1 MGLALSFLG
10 GAAKRL
16 SEGFEKDRDAMLE
29 EIKDSASFYRQA
41 GMKRLDERRER
52 EKELRQ
58 RFETVK
64 ALFNGADY
72 GDDIAAAAIRLSK
85 EEFTEF
91 RNTLQQNIN
100 QLKEGETLDY
110 AQLQKIGVLG
120 KEFTPKEFSVDQAV
134 NNVLGTFEGTTVGNN
149 KNTVSTTA
157 AGLRKHFG
165 MLTPAERETAA
176 MTKASE
182 QLGISVPETQ
192 ALFSGKGY
200 TYGEGPTGVAFGITD
215 PAARLQARTA
225 EINNESAQATLD
237 NALFEQ
243 KRLAAESRNWDTQ
256 YATERTN
263 PITREPAGKMTNI
276 EYDNYLETLKA
287 EEELKTLA
295 NPGLTVS
302 YIKDL
307 HKAVNTTVLKAAFGS
322 TTTDLGTVN
331 FESIDKYNQALQLGF
346 AGVVSSI
353 ASEQAGRLRTAAE
366 QTAFFSSMS
375 SPTSVNAIIK
385 TAFEKEEGDRTK
397 KEQELVDFVNQAP
410 NLQQKL
416 KELGALPTSERTTTT
431 KTDSEEPPASTNE
444 TDSAEQPASTNE
456 TDSAEPPDLT
466 KVLPTKDITDANI
479 DGRLDVLSQRVDFS
493 NLTSLSNWLVR
504 VKGQSDMRTYFS
516 LSNSSIDRSVV
527 QRVHDKIKAN
537 NITDPRE
544 VVEIF
549 VEEAN
554 K

>member
-10 GAAKRL
+10 GAAERL
-16 SEGFEKDRDAMLE
+16 SESFEKDRDAMLE
-29 EIKDSASFYRQA
+29 DIKESASFYRQA
-41 GMKRLDERRER
+41 GMKRLEERREK
-52 EKELRQ
+52 EKDLRQ

-64 ALFNGADY
+64 ALFNDADY

-100 QLKEGETLDY
+100 QLKEGETLGL
-110 AQLQKIGVLG
+110 AELQKIGVLG
-120 KEFTPKEFSVDQAV
+120 KGFTPKEFSVDQAV

-157 AGLRKHFG
+157 EGLRKHFG

-215 PAARLQARTA
+215 PAARLQARITETTYETA
-225 EINNESAQATLD
+225 QLALARAQA
-237 NALFEQ
+237 E
-243 KRLAAESRNWDTQ
+243 
-256 YATERTN
+256 ATDSDPNFATDRIDPVTN
-263 PITREPAGKMTNI
+263 KPIGKMTNR
-276 EYDNYLETLKA
+276 EWSNYLKDRKA
-287 EEELKTLA
+287 EEDLKNAA
-295 NPGLTVS
+295 NPDITIAYVKGLNKEV
-302 YIKDL
+302 D
-307 HKAVNTTVLKAAFGS
+307 ATVLNMFGS
-322 TTTDLGTVN
+322 TTTDLGTVD
-331 FESIDKYNQALQLGF
+331 FKSVGEYNQALQLGF
-346 AGVVSSI
+346 AGVVSSV
-353 ASEQAGRLRTAAE
+353 ASERAGSLRTAPE
-366 QTAFFSSMS
+366 QTAFFSEMS
-375 SPTSVNAIIK
+375 SPSSINALIK
-385 TAFEKEEGDRTK
+385 GVFAKEEGTRTQ
-397 KEQELVDFVNQAP
+397 KEQELVAFVNQAP

-416 KELGALPTSERTTTT
+416 KELGVLPTSERTTTT
-431 KTDSEEPPASTNE
+431 KTDSEEPPDSTNE
-444 TDSAEQPASTNE
+444 TDSAEPPASTNE

-479 DGRLDVLSQRVDFS
+479 DGRLNGLSQRVDFS

>member
-10 GAAKRL
+10 GAAERL
-16 SEGFEKDRDAMLE
+16 SESFEKDRDAMLE
-29 EIKDSASFYRQA
+29 DIKESASFYRQA
-41 GMKRLDERRER
+41 GMKRLEERREK
-52 EKELRQ
+52 EKDLRQ

-64 ALFNGADY
+64 ALFNDADY

-100 QLKEGETLDY
+100 QLEEGETLGL
-110 AQLQKIGVLG
+110 AELQKIGVLG
-120 KEFTPKEFSVDQAV
+120 KGFTPKEFSVDEAV
-134 NNVLGTFEGTTVGNN
+134 NNVLGTFGGTTVGNN
-149 KNTVSTTA
+149 KNTVSTVA
-157 AGLRKHFG
+157 EGLRKHFG

-215 PAARLQARTA
+215 PAARLQARITETTYETA
-225 EINNESAQATLD
+225 QLALARAQAEAMD
-237 NALFEQ
+237 SDPNF
-243 KRLAAESRNWDTQ
+243 
-256 YATERTN
+256 ATDRIDPVTN
-263 PITREPAGKMTNI
+263 KPISKMTNR
-276 EYDNYLETLKA
+276 EWSNYLKDRKA
-287 EEELKTLA
+287 EEDLKNAA
-295 NPGLTVS
+295 NPDITIAYVKG
-302 YIKDL
+302 L
-307 HKAVNTTVLKAAFGS
+307 HKEVDATVLNMFGS
-322 TTTDLGTVN
+322 TTTDLGTVD
-331 FESIDKYNQALQLGF
+331 FKSVGEYNQALQLGF
-346 AGVVSSI
+346 AGVVSSV
-353 ASEQAGRLRTAAE
+353 ASERAGSLRTAPE
-366 QTAFFSSMS
+366 QTAFFSEMS
-375 SPTSVNAIIK
+375 SPSSINALIK
-385 TAFEKEEGDRTK
+385 GVFAKEEGTRTQ
-397 KEQELVDFVNQAP
+397 KEQELVAFVNQAP

-416 KELGALPTSERTTTT
+416 KQLGVLPTSESTTTT
-431 KTDSEEPPASTNE
+431 K
-444 TDSAEQPASTNE
+444 TDSAEQPASNNE
-456 TDSAEPPDLT
+456 NDSAEQPASNNENDSAEPPDLT
-466 KVLPTKDITDANI
+466 KVLPTKDITAANI
-479 DGRLDVLSQRVDFS
+479 DGRLNVLSQRVDFS

-516 LSNSSIDRSVV
+516 LSNSSVDRSVV

-549 VEEAN
+549 EEEAN

>member
-1 MGLALSFLG
+1 MGLLLSFLG

-16 SEGFEKDRDAMLE
+16 SESFEKDRDAMLE
-29 EIKDSASFYRQA
+29 DIKESASFYRQA
-41 GMKRLDERRER
+41 GMKRLEERREK
-52 EKELRQ
+52 EKTLRQ

-64 ALFNGADY
+64 SLFNDADY
-72 GDDIAAAAIRLSK
+72 GDDIAAAAIRLSDD
-85 EEFTEF
+85 EFTTF

-100 QLKEGETLDY
+100 QLKEGETLGF
-110 AQLQKIGVLG
+110 AELQKIGVLG
-120 KEFTPKEFSVDQAV
+120 KGFTPKEFSVDQAV

-149 KNTVSTTA
+149 KNTVSTA
-157 AGLRKHFG
+157 AQGLRKHFG
-165 MLTPAERETAA
+165 TLTPEERETQA
-176 MTKASE
+176 MTKASK

-215 PAARLQARTA
+215 PAARLQARTTEMNYDTA
-225 EINNESAQATLD
+225 QLTFAQA
-237 NALFEQ
+237 Q
-243 KRLAAESRNWDTQ
+243 AEAKDYDPNF
-256 YATERTN
+256 ATDRID
-263 PITREPAGKMTNI
+263 PITNKPIGKMTNR
-276 EYDNYLETLKA
+276 EYSNYLETLKA

-307 HKAVNTTVLKAAFGS
+307 NKAVNNTVLKAAFGS

-385 TAFEKEEGDRTK
+385 TAFEKEERDRTK

-444 TDSAEQPASTNE
+444 TDSAEPPASTNE

-479 DGRLDVLSQRVDFS
+479 DGRLNVLSQRVDFS
-493 NLTSLSNWLVR
+493 NLTSLSNWLVG

>member
-10 GAAKRL
+10 GAAERL
-16 SEGFEKDRDAMLE
+16 SQSFEKDRDAMLE

-41 GMKRLDERRER
+41 GMKRLEERREK

-64 ALFNGADY
+64 ALFNDADY

-215 PAARLQARTA
+215 PAARLQARITETTYETA
-225 EINNESAQATLD
+225 QLALARAQAEAMD
-237 NALFEQ
+237 SDPNF
-243 KRLAAESRNWDTQ
+243 
-256 YATERTN
+256 ATDRIDPVTN
-263 PITREPAGKMTNI
+263 KPISKMTNR
-276 EYDNYLETLKA
+276 EWSNYLKDRKA
-287 EEELKTLA
+287 EEDLKNAA
-295 NPGLTVS
+295 NPDITIAYVKG
-302 YIKDL
+302 L
-307 HKAVNTTVLKAAFGS
+307 HKEVDATVLNMFGS
-322 TTTDLGTVN
+322 TTTDLGTVD
-331 FESIDKYNQALQLGF
+331 FKSVGEYNQALQLGF
-346 AGVVSSI
+346 AGVVSSV
-353 ASEQAGRLRTAAE
+353 ASERAGSLRTAPE
-366 QTAFFSSMS
+366 QTAFFSEMS
-375 SPTSVNAIIK
+375 SPSSINALIK
-385 TAFEKEEGDRTK
+385 GVFAKEEGTRTQ
-397 KEQELVDFVNQAP
+397 KEQELVAFVNQAP

-416 KELGALPTSERTTTT
+416 KQLGVLPTSESTTTT
-431 KTDSEEPPASTNE
+431 K
-444 TDSAEQPASTNE
+444 TDSAEQPASNNE
-456 TDSAEPPDLT
+456 NDSAEQPASNNENDSAEPPDLT
-466 KVLPTKDITDANI
+466 KVLPTKDITAANI
-479 DGRLDVLSQRVDFS
+479 DGRLNVLSQRVDFS

-516 LSNSSIDRSVV
+516 LSNSSVDRSVV

-549 VEEAN
+549 EEEAN